1 MPVRSCSMYRLQI
14 CIDCMLCLAPQAS
27 ASYSVSGVPCLCLV
41 SWADKGCDKSA
52 QEWAVMGLPHMGIF
66 NANIKYGM
74 SVVLSSRV
82 QEMAGFYNTLSP
94 YFLHF
99 PISAQPL
106 PAEKLTVLL
115 IFDTAMAR
123 TKKEKKKR
131 EGEVLCMGW
140 WTSTLSSLG
149 NMWRCKTFG

>member
-1 MPVRSCSMYRLQI
+1 
-14 CIDCMLCLAPQAS
+14 
-27 ASYSVSGVPCLCLV
+27 
-41 SWADKGCDKSA
+41 
-52 QEWAVMGLPHMGIF
+52 
-66 NANIKYGM
+66 
-74 SVVLSSRV
+74 
-82 QEMAGFYNTLSP
+82 MAGFYNTLSP

-140 WTSTLSSLG
+140 
-149 NMWRCKTFG
+149 